1 MGGAIPLLQYVFT
14 KHTRATLAF
23 ALPKTSATGQA
34 QCMAAVRNAH
44 RLLIGRREG
53 KMLPGRPRRKW
64 NLEKWDMT
72 AFTGYIWKRMTEC
85 GGFL

>member
-1 MGGAIPLLQYVFT
+1 MGGAIPLLQDVIT
-14 KHTRATLAF
+14 KRRGATLAS
-23 ALPKTSATGQA
+23 ALPRTSAAGHA
-34 QCMAAVRNAH
+34 QCLVVVRNAH

-72 AFTGYIWKRMTEC
+72 AFTGYIWQGMAKC
-85 GGFL
+85 GGLL